1 MKKLSVL
8 MMCALMVGTVL
19 TGCGSSS
26 ETASGN
32 VNEGKVENSNE
43 QKQEESSQTAVEES
57 TPTGYWMAVN
67 GNNLVMNG
75 EMAPVVEALG
85 EPDSYF
91 ESDSCAFQGK
101 DKVYTYGSVKVT
113 TYPVNE
119 VDYVYTVE
127 LLDDTV
133 TTSEGVY
140 IGASRDD
147 VIATYGEATTTSD
160 TSLVYVKD
168 DSQLTFIFEGDSVKN
183 IVYMAITE

>member
-8 MMCALMVGTVL
+8 LMCALMVGTVL
-19 TGCGSSS
+19 TGCGSTETGSGDVKESKAESS
-26 ETASGN
+26 
-32 VNEGKVENSNE
+32 KE
-43 QKQEESSQTAVEES
+43 QKSGESSQAVGEES
-57 TPTGYWMAVN
+57 TPNGYWVAVN
-67 GNNLVMNG
+67 GTNLVMNG

-113 TYPVNE
+113 TYPMEE

-133 TTSEGVY
+133 TTAEGVY
-140 IGASRDD
+140 VGASKDD
-147 VIATYGEATTTSD
+147 VIAAYGEATTASD
-160 TSLVYVKD
+160 TALIYEKD
-168 DSQLTFIFEGDSVKN
+168 DSQLTFILEGDSVKN